1 MAPTDPHPHP
11 HPHPHPRAPD
21 LGLVLSPAETDRLR
35 GVLGSAGLTL
45 AVDEHDRDLPA
56 SQRLAPR
63 LEQAEHD
70 LLGRLHRAQR
80 ATVRLDVPVRLTPAE
95 AATVQDLLAQAADRL
110 DAYAARRAQGQYLL
124 GPDYF
129 RDQATAA
136 RAWRADLGQRQAE
149 RAVAGREQPTQRGG
163 AGDGR

>member
-1 MAPTDPHPHP
+1 MAPTDPHS
-11 HPHPHPRAPD
+11 RAPA

-56 SQRLAPR
+56 GQRLAPQ
-63 LEQAEHD
+63 LERADDD
-70 LLGRLHRAQR
+70 LLGRLLAAQH

-95 AATVQDLLAQAADRL
+95 AATVLGLLAQAADRL
-110 DAYAARRAQGQYLL
+110 DAYATRRAQGQYLL

-129 RDQATAA
+129 RDQAAAA
-136 RAWRADLGQRQAE
+136 RAWRADLGGRQVD
-149 RAVAGREQPTQRGG
+149 RAAPGRQPTQRGE
-163 AGDGR
+163 AGGGR

>member
-1 MAPTDPHPHP
+1 MASADP
-11 HPHPHPRAPD
+11 RQA
-21 LGLVLSPAETDRLR
+21 GLVLSPAETDRLR

-56 SQRLAPR
+56 GQRLAPR
-63 LEQAEHD
+63 LEQAEDD
-70 LLGRLHRAQR
+70 LLRRMLRAER
-80 ATVRLDVPVRLTPAE
+80 ATVRLDVPVRLDPAE
-95 AATVQDLLAQAADRL
+95 SATVLGLLDQAADRL
-110 DAYAARRAQGQYLL
+110 DEYAARRAHGQYLI

-136 RAWRADLGQRQAE
+136 RAWRADLGGRQAD
-149 RAVAGREQPTQRGG
+149 RAMVCREPTERGG

>member
-1 MAPTDPHPHP
+1 MTPTDPHP
-11 HPHPHPRAPD
+11 RAPA

-45 AVDEHDRDLPA
+45 AVDEDDRDLPA

-63 LEQAEHD
+63 LERADDD
-70 LLGRLHRAQR
+70 LLRRLLAANR

-95 AATVQDLLAQAADRL
+95 TATVVGLLAQAADRL
-110 DAYAARRAQGQYLL
+110 DAYAARRAQGQYLI

-129 RDQATAA
+129 TNQANAA
-136 RAWRADLGQRQAE
+136 RAWRADLGQRQAD
-149 RAVAGREQPTQRGG
+149 RAVARREQPTQRGG

>member
-1 MAPTDPHPHP
+1 MAPADPHPSTP
-11 HPHPHPRAPD
+11 A

-45 AVDEHDRDLPA
+45 AVDEDDRDLPND
-56 SQRLAPR
+56 QRLAPQ

-70 LLGRLHRAQR
+70 LIRRMLRAQR

-95 AATVQDLLAQAADRL
+95 TATVVGLLAQATARL
-110 DAYAARRAQGQYLL
+110 DEYAARRAQGQYLI

-149 RAVAGREQPTQRGG
+149 RVVARREQPTQRGG

>member
-1 MAPTDPHPHP
+1 MAHTD
-11 HPHPHPRAPD
+11 PHPRAPA

-45 AVDEHDRDLPA
+45 AVDEDDRDLPV
-56 SQRLAPR
+56 SQRLAPQLDR
-63 LEQAEHD
+63 VEHD
-70 LLGRLHRAQR
+70 LLGRMLAANK
-80 ATVRLDVPVRLTPAE
+80 ATVRLDVPVRLSPTE
-95 AATVQDLLAQAADRL
+95 TAAVLGLLDQAAARL
-110 DAYAARRAQGQYLL
+110 DAYAARRAQGQFLI

-136 RAWRADLGQRQAE
+136 RAWRADLGGRQAE
-149 RAVAGREQPTQRGG
+149 RAVARREQPTQRGG